1 MALLQ
6 FFLSDTFHIEKL
18 DFKQILAVSLILFS
32 VIDILGVI
40 PVIIDIRKKAGELHA
55 GKATIVSGIL
65 MIAFLFFGEIILKFL
80 GLDISSFSLA
90 GSIIIFLIGF
100 EMLLGIHLFQDTID
114 PKSSSIVPLAF
125 PLIAGAGTITTIIS
139 LRSQYEQVNVLVG
152 IFLNLLFV
160 YAVLKSSVWI
170 EHVLG
175 TTGANILR
183 KVFSVI
189 LLAIGI
195 KMFQNSLQTW
205 LCSAFKVGCPI

>member
-1 MALLQ
+1 MNFLQ
-6 FFLSDTFHIEKL
+6 FLLSDTFSIAEI

-40 PVIIDIRKKAGELHA
+40 PVIIDIRQKAGELHS

-65 MIAFLFFGEIILKFL
+65 MIVFLFFGEIILNFL
-80 GLDISSFSLA
+80 GLTISSFSLA
-90 GSIIIFLIGF
+90 GSIIIFLIGM
-100 EMLLGIHLFQDTID
+100 EMLLGIQLFRDSID

-139 LRSQYEQVNVLVG
+139 LRSQYEQVNVLIG
-152 IFLNLLFV
+152 IFLNLIFV
-160 YAVLKSSVWI
+160 YLVLRSSVWI
-170 EHVLG
+170 EKVLG

-195 KMFQNSLQTW
+195 KMFQDSLRKW
-205 LCSAFKVGCPI
+205 LCDAFKVGCF